1 MICGKVYKIFSEN
14 PDIQQVYIGS
24 TIQKLRHR
32 FTDHKSDMKR
42 SNCSFKIIYELD
54 PECKIELIEDYG
66 VEVGCSRKDFINFL
80 RQRESYYQK
89 FYKKLGLLVN
99 NKSAFGIDIE
109 KARANAREK
118 YKKTIEDRSKK
129 KELTMTK

>member
-1 MICGKVYKIFSEN
+1 MLCGKVYKIFSEN

-24 TIQKLRHR
+24 TIQKLNHR

-66 VEVGCSRKDFINFL
+66 VEVGCSKKDFITFL

-89 FYKKLGLLVN
+89 VYKKLGLLVN

-109 KARANAREK
+109 RARLNAREK
-118 YKKTIEDRSKK
+118 YKKKRYEVPP
-129 KELTMTK
+129 KEQL